1 MNKVELTSGKIVEVT
16 DASGVDGVII
26 RSGSSYFFR
35 VYDQDH
41 GFTDYAIH
49 HDDLAVSIKEDALAS
64 FYSDGDKH
72 WLDHSPS
79 VLGLQK
85 LGDIRKI

>member
-1 MNKVELTSGKIVEVT
+1 MKVALTSGKVVQVT

-26 RSGSSYFFR
+26 RSESSYFFR

-41 GFTDYAIH
+41 GFTDYALH
-49 HDDLAVSIKEDALAS
+49 HDDLSVSIKEEAMAS
-64 FYSDGDKH
+64 FYSDGEKC

-79 VLGLQK
+79 ILGLK
-85 LGDIRKI
+85 ELGETEKSE